1 MSLRARLML
10 GLLALA
16 AVGLLVA
23 DAISYAALRSYLF
36 DRTDQQVQTAVQV
49 VGRGLG
55 APQVIQGGRGR
66 LTIPVRRHPPAGLP
80 VPRPICRRASTGS
93 FGIRRARW
101 STRRG
106 PSVSRSPSSPRTS
119 RSRALPVRPAV
130 FTVPGT
136 GPSDFRAAAYSPGPG
151 AGTVV
156 AAVSLQDVNQT
167 LSHLRLIGGVVTAA
181 VLAALAALA
190 WWVIRIGLRP
200 LERMHETAN
209 AIAGGDIVRAG
220 RDDRRAH
227 RGRPPRGVAQLDAGP
242 DRARLRGTRGER
254 GAPAPV
260 PGRCVPRAPDP
271 AHLDPRLRGGCSGSV
286 RPATRTSSRRR

>member
-66 LTIPVRRHPPAGLP
+66 FTIPVPPPPPGGAPGSPPDLP
-80 VPRPICRRASTGS
+80 PGIYGELRNPQGKVVHETRT
-93 FGIRRARW
+93 FGQPKPELPAKI
-101 STRRG
+101 
-106 PSVSRSPSSPRTS
+106 PVSSSPGS
-119 RSRALPVRPAV
+119 PAV

-136 GPSDFRAAAYSPGPG
+136 GPSAFRAAAYSPGPG

-167 LSHLRLIGGVVTAA
+167 LSHLRLIGGIVTAA

-190 WWVIRIGLRP
+190 WWGIRIGLPRS
-200 LERMHETAN
+200 L
-209 AIAGGDIVRAG
+209 
-220 RDDRRAH
+220 
-227 RGRPPRGVAQLDAGP
+227 PPRGPG
-242 DRARLRGTRGER
+242 GTR
-254 GAPAPV
+254 
-260 PGRCVPRAPDP
+260 C
-271 AHLDPRLRGGCSGSV
+271 
-286 RPATRTSSRRR
+286 